1 MSKIVYEEDEEDIE
15 FPPVKFSPDLISDDE
30 RNSYENS
37 CLNKLPKFLQVKR
50 NLIIF
55 ISAIVLIII
64 IIILIAVLASGRKK
78 PEENNKNN
86 ETTLFEWKGGY
97 IIAKL
102 TNPGN
107 TNKEIIIF
115 NNENI
120 DIKEEDFRIEYKKEN
135 QQMRN
140 LDDDNGSVVVNII
153 GNKFKLNK
161 ETNDESFIFEIKF
174 KEELNTM
181 KEMFQNNNDL
191 LSLDLSSLKTE
202 KINSLQ
208 SAFLNCNNLQQINLT
223 NFNSTNIKVMD
234 STFENCYSL
243 KELDLSSFDT
253 KSLSSMAKAFKNCS
267 HLKNLNIINFALSNL
282 NTSEAFDFFGE
293 KIFIIINNDSKGFIA
308 TTNNIQ
314 IINSDVN
321 CTENIKE
328 CITCNTN
335 NKYMCDVCKVGYS
348 KSEDSLECLFSITT
362 TIPETIAGTTA
373 KTTEEK
379 IPETTKIY
387 TTIPIIPI
395 ITTIIHTNNQ
405 NITNTTIPIDNSTN
419 IPDNNQN
426 ITNTT
431 IPIDN
436 STNIPD
442 NNQNITNTTIPI
454 DNSTNIP
461 DNNQNITNTTI
472 PIDNSTN
479 ILDNN
484 QNITNATVPVDN
496 STNILDNNQNITNST
511 FPDENLTPTPN
522 NNTNDNSSNNQ
533 KETL

>member
-1 MSKIVYEEDEEDIE
+1 MSKIVYEEDDEDIE

-64 IIILIAVLASGRKK
+64 IIILIAVLASGKDE
-78 PEENNKNN
+78 PNENNKNN
-86 ETTLFEWKGGY
+86 ETLFEWKGGY

-107 TNKEIIIF
+107 INKEIIIF

-120 DIKEEDFRIEYKKEN
+120 DIKEEDFSIEYKKEN

-140 LDDDNGSVVVNII
+140 LEDDNGNVAVNII

-161 ETNDESFIFEIKF
+161 ETNEESFIFEIKF

-282 NTSEAFDFFGE
+282 NTSEAFDFLGE
-293 KIFIIINNDSKGFIA
+293 KTFIIINNDSKGFIQS
-308 TTNNIQ
+308 TNNIQ

-362 TIPETIAGTTA
+362 TIPETIAGTIA

-387 TTIPIIPI
+387 TNIPIIPI
-395 ITTIIHTNNQ
+395 ITTIIHT
-405 NITNTTIPIDNSTN
+405 
-419 IPDNNQN
+419 
-426 ITNTT
+426 
-431 IPIDN
+431 
-436 STNIPD
+436 
-442 NNQNITNTTIPI
+442 
-454 DNSTNIP
+454 
-461 DNNQNITNTTI
+461 NNQNITNTTI

-496 STNILDNNQNITNST
+496 STNIPTSEQNITNTT

-522 NNTNDNSSNNQ
+522 NNTKDNSSNNQ